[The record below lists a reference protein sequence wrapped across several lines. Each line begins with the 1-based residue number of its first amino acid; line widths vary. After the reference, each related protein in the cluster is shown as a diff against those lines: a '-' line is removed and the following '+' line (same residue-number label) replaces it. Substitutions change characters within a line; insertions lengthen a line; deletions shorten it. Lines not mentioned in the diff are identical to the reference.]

1 MAGSLVIATEEP
13 HAPTPRPVLLISDPS
28 LDRIVRPFTRVL
40 RMVSG
45 GSDPGSLSGRAAQSG
60 IWIGGGFVIQ
70 RVLQLGSNL
79 ILTRLLF
86 PEAFGLMALA
96 TIFLVGINLF
106 SDLGIKQA
114 VIRDERGSEQT
125 FLNTAWTIQVIR
137 GFILFIIGAG
147 LAYPIS
153 LIYDQPILFPLLVM
167 LSTTAF
173 ILGFASIKMATAE
186 RDLDFKT
193 LTLIQLSGQI
203 FSIVTMVILAF
214 LWRSVWALAIGN
226 LVGSVITVALGHLLL
241 HGHQHRFRLER
252 TAVDTLVHF
261 GKWIFLSSMLTY
273 LGGEGLRAIQAG
285 YVSPAEFGILAIAYT
300 IAAIPIDLSLKLTAS
315 VGLPALSEA
324 SRNNPESLKRVLG
337 KFRKHV
343 LTLALGLV
351 SALTLVSEPLIE
363 ILYDERYHAA
373 GPFVIAIMLSTAV
386 TLILAGYNN
395 ALLTLGKS
403 QFYLFVM
410 TATAVGRI
418 FGTIL
423 GFHFFGIM
431 GMIIGIGVANLA
443 TLAMIWPKMYSLKL
457 LDLKIDMSALAVIA
471 SLILI
476 SILWF

>member
-1 MAGSLVIATEEP
+1 MAGSLVIAAEEP
-13 HAPTPRPVLLISDPS
+13 PAPTPRPVLLISDPY
-28 LDRIVRPFTRVL
+28 LDRIVRPFTRVM

-60 IWIGGGFVIQ
+60 VWIGGAFITQ
-70 RVLQLGSNL
+70 RVLHLGSNR
-79 ILTRLLF
+79 IRTRLLF

-114 VIRDERGSEQT
+114 VIRDERGGEQT
-125 FLNTAWTIQVIR
+125 FLDTAWTIQVIR

-153 LIYDQPILFPLLVM
+153 LIYHQPILFPLLVV

-193 LTLIQLSGQI
+193 LTVIQLSGQVL
-203 FSIVTMVILAF
+203 SIVTMVILAF

-226 LVGSVITVALGHLLL
+226 LIGSVITVALGHLLL

-252 TAVDTLVHF
+252 RAVDTLVHF

-373 GPFVIAIMLSTAV
+373 GPFVIAIMLSTAI
-386 TLILAGYNN
+386 TFILAGYNN
-395 ALLTLGKS
+395 SSTYLGKS

-457 LDLKIDMSALAVIA
+457 LDLKIDMAALAVIA

>member
-1 MAGSLVIATEEP
+1 
-13 HAPTPRPVLLISDPS
+13 
-28 LDRIVRPFTRVL
+28 
-40 RMVSG
+40 
-45 GSDPGSLSGRAAQSG
+45 
-60 IWIGGGFVIQ
+60 
-70 RVLQLGSNL
+70 
-79 ILTRLLF
+79 
-86 PEAFGLMALA
+86 MALA

-114 VIRDERGSEQT
+114 VIRDERGGEQA

-137 GFILFIIGAG
+137 GLILFIIGAG

-153 LIYDQPILFPLLVM
+153 LIYDQPILFPLLVV

-173 ILGFASIKMATAE
+173 ILGFASIRMATAE
-186 RDLDFKT
+186 RDLDFRT

-214 LWRSVWALAIGN
+214 LWRSVWALAVGN
-226 LVGSVITVALGHLLL
+226 LIGSLITVALGHFLLR
-241 HGHQHRFRLER
+241 GHQHRFRLER
-252 TAVDTLVHF
+252 KAVDTLVHF
-261 GKWIFLSSMLTY
+261 GKWIFLSSILTY

-343 LTLALGLV
+343 LILALGLV

-363 ILYDERYHAA
+363 FLYDERYHAA
-373 GPFVIAIMLSTAV
+373 GPFVIAIMLSTAI

-395 ALLTLGKS
+395 VLLTLGKS
-403 QFYLFVM
+403 QYYLFIM
-410 TATAVGRI
+410 TTTAAGRI

-423 GFHFFGIM
+423 GFQFFGIM

-443 TLAMIWPKMYSLKL
+443 TLALMWPKMHSLKL
-457 LDLKIDMSALAVIA
+457 LDLKIDMAALAVIA
-471 SLILI
+471 SLILMAT
-476 SILWF
+476 LWF